1 MQRTRQKNCQVGAFR
16 IKAQRRSGAKPTLKK
31 RWEAYNAI
39 ASLFY
44 KISAAIGAIVVFAYL
59 FEIEF
64 FPTGL
69 TAAEVIFF
77 IFVAMGFGVVY
88 LVLLGFGAVSA
99 IWLVNLIVWFRNSL
113 RFRRRRGKIGWRS
126 WSILKRWRIRW
137 AHRVRFRSTRLS
149 KSGFHPLH
157 PELRGVVCT
166 VVSILLCLFLVSLT
180 LTARA
185 SSVQRLMGG
194 IFLGGFIAL
203 MLSNGDARRGQN
215 RPAKKGYWTS
225 SAWFRLL
232 LAVVL
237 PLVMLITLRGAM
249 DLVHVVFQQLG
260 IRMMNVSVEVPVTE
274 LESVERISDAVNR
287 PRPLLDCHRSS
298 KGNRLLMH
306 HVNVLWTGVGNTTY
320 LSLEVDTPV
329 RPGWFGPD
337 PKPLQEAM
345 LRLDTSSLHILEARP
360 PLNPCFDLPNDM
372 LFGTAKYELT
382 PEADAALKE
391 LVSSIRADGL
401 VERIVVRGHSDSRR
415 IGGQM
420 EREVGDNQ
428 RLSER
433 RAEAVAAELKKLLN
447 IPGLN
452 ITSEGAG
459 SREPKVNCPAGAATT
474 PYEAQQCNAPN
485 RRVEIRITYAANPK
499 PVTGGAQ
506 QSQH

>member
-1 MQRTRQKNCQVGAFR
+1 MQRTRQKQSRIGAFR
-16 IKAQRRSGAKPTLKK
+16 IKPKRKSGAKPTLKE
-31 RWEAYNAI
+31 RWETYNTI

-59 FEIEF
+59 FEIRF
-64 FPTGL
+64 FPAGL

-77 IFVAMGFGVVY
+77 VFVAMGFGLIY

-113 RFRRRRGKIGWRS
+113 RFRRRRGKKGWRA
-126 WSILKRWRIRW
+126 WCIPKKWQIRW

-149 KSGFHPLH
+149 RRGFHPLH
-157 PELRGVVCT
+157 SELRGVVYT
-166 VVSILLCLFLVSLT
+166 AVSILLCLFLVSLT
-180 LTARA
+180 LTAGA

-194 IFLGGFIAL
+194 IFVGGFIAL
-203 MLSNGDARRGQN
+203 MFSNGEARSGQN
-215 RPAKKGYWTS
+215 RPAKKGYWT

-237 PLVMLITLRGAM
+237 PLIILIMLRGAM

-274 LESVERISDAVNR
+274 LESVERISDALN
-287 PRPLLDCHRSS
+287 RPLLDCHRSS
-298 KGNRLLMH
+298 KGSRLLIH
-306 HVNVLWTGVGNTTY
+306 HVNVLWTGVGSTTY
-320 LSLEVDTPV
+320 LSLEVDNPV

-345 LRLDTSSLHILEARP
+345 LRLDTSSVHVLEAMP
-360 PLNPCFDLPNDM
+360 PLNPCFDLPDDM

-382 PEADAALKE
+382 PEADTTLKA
-391 LVSSIRADGL
+391 LVSSIQADGRL
-401 VERIVVRGHSDSRR
+401 DRIVVRGHSDSRR

-433 RAEAVAAELKKLLN
+433 RAEAVAAELRKLLN

-499 PVTGGAQ
+499 SVTGRAQ
-506 QSQH
+506 QRQQ